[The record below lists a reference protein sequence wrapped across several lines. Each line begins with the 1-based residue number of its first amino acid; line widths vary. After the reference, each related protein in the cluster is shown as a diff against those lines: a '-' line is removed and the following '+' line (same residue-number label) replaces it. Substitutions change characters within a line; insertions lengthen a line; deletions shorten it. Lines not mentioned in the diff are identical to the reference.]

1 MKMTGKALL
10 AAVLLG
16 GVALFAAE
24 PSTQKSPST
33 QESKKPV
40 NTKCAVMS
48 QDDVDPAVT
57 LEYNGKLVGF
67 CCKDCIPDFKKD
79 PEKYMKN
86 LK

>member
-1 MKMTGKALL
+1 MKRTGIALL
-10 AAVLLG
+10 VVALAG
-16 GVALFAAE
+16 GAALFAAD
-24 PSTQKSPST
+24 PST
-33 QESKKPV
+33 QESKKPI
-40 NTKCAVMS
+40 NKKCAVMQ

-57 LEYNGKLVGF
+57 YEYNGKVIGF

>member
-1 MKMTGKALL
+1 MKTTIKALL
-10 AAVLLG
+10 AVAVLG
-16 GVALFAAE
+16 GVALYAAE
-24 PSTQKSPST
+24 PST
-33 QESKKPV
+33 QESKKPI
-40 NTKCAVMS
+40 NTKCAVMP

-57 LEYNGKLVGF
+57 LEYRGKIIGF